1 MVCLIWLFYR
11 ASPAGPRSVLAT
23 LPWGN
28 VWVLV
33 HTETA
38 VSRLRQSLSIF
49 EVGFVIR
56 CGRPGS
62 CVRPRHSS
70 SNCVFYRL
78 RGLEINISLVT
89 VVCCCVECQSA
100 DCRFTP
106 FGVIALMCM
115 PIYGVADQ
123 LIAIQLSSS
132 SSCCGAF
139 AQGAVGLCRS
149 LMSLAYVVFV

>member
-1 MVCLIWLFYR
+1 MITWRTVFKNGARKFLRCAIGACNIQARIIPVWLFYR
-11 ASPAGPRSVLAT
+11 ASPAGPLSVLAT

-38 VSRLRQSLSIF
+38 VSRLHQSLNIF

-100 DCRFTP
+100 DCRFTL

-115 PIYGVADQ
+115 PI
-123 LIAIQLSSS
+123 
-132 SSCCGAF
+132 
-139 AQGAVGLCRS
+139 
-149 LMSLAYVVFV
+149 